1 MDFVTTDIRFLFKAQ
16 YFLQYFR
23 FTNNKNTWKTK
34 INWVAENKSGYRIG
48 KWICKYATWFLNRVT
63 FLRIRF
69 SSCTIYMAYSIFMLR
84 FCVFRNSC
92 CVFTNSL
99 FMIMMPSWN
108 TDSGAG
114 FSFSTTQLH
123 SCYGPLVGAA
133 LTSQRLVPKHMEIT
147 RAALLISKCLQN
159 MFCTY
164 FLKISKF
171 LYFRHFKYWKSSTL
185 VNSTCLGK
193 ISEPNGALNSY
204 AQFWDQLKIC
214 YEHLSHFYSR
224 RLTGRQMII
233 DIIVIQFLLRVI
245 IGSIQ

>member
-92 CVFTNSL
+92 CVFTNSW
-99 FMIMMPSWN
+99 SWCPLEIPILEP
-108 TDSGAG
+108 D
-114 FSFSTTQLH
+114 FH
-123 SCYGPLVGAA
+123 SQPLNCIAVTKP
-133 LTSQRLVPKHMEIT
+133 LRSCSHTRKSQEPLSLYLNACKT
-147 RAALLISKCLQN
+147 RN
-159 MFCTY
+159 F
-164 FLKISKF
+164 
-171 LYFRHFKYWKSSTL
+171 
-185 VNSTCLGK
+185 
-193 ISEPNGALNSY
+193 
-204 AQFWDQLKIC
+204 
-214 YEHLSHFYSR
+214 
-224 RLTGRQMII
+224 
-233 DIIVIQFLLRVI
+233 
-245 IGSIQ
+245 